1 VIGADGARCDGGEGV
16 QQGLGLGKGQGLGW
30 LGAEPVLHRLLEPL
44 DLALGLGVVRLAVF
58 LPDAETAQLV
68 LEAVAA
74 ASAAGQAGG
83 EHHSVSEGR
92 GRNAAAAAGGAEG
105 VQHVSAGHA
114 AIGGN

>member
-1 VIGADGARCDGGEGV
+1 MRTVLVVDGGEGV
-16 QQGLGLGKGQGLGW
+16 QQGLEPGKGQGLGW

-74 ASAAGQAGG
+74 ASAAGEVPRTFRTVHPLGWANL
-83 EHHSVSEGR
+83 ER
-92 GRNAAAAAGGAEG
+92 
-105 VQHVSAGHA
+105 
-114 AIGGN
+114 